1 VTELL
6 ERDRLPI
13 VDIDVH
19 PMYEALSD
27 LDPYLSAEWRRRFE
41 TRGIRTYARARD
53 RYSHPEYTQR
63 ADATPPSG
71 GHAGSDRQFT
81 IENHLQPNGI
91 DGVVLLPQ
99 QPYGVTGWGDPD
111 AACAYVAATND
122 FFREA
127 WVGYDDRYCLAVTV
141 TPHDAEAAAAEIR
154 RHAGQPG
161 VVGVQLLLLDRM
173 LGDRWF
179 DPIYE
184 AAAEA
189 GLPIVVHQSGSEGCY
204 AFSPTVAGGAPR
216 SYGERHVVLTQ
227 VGAANV
233 VDLVVNGAFERFPT
247 LKVSFVEW
255 GFSWLAPLMARLDHL
270 WELDPDGAPRVNGRP
285 SQIIRD
291 HMSFATQPL
300 DEPDTRAEWDA
311 LFAAEGLDKMLLF
324 ASDYP
329 HYDTDDTTFILKA
342 RIPKELRAPISYQN
356 ALKVFGDEVLR
367 SVRTAA

>member
-1 VTELL
+1 VSELL

-19 PMYEALSD
+19 PMYGDFSD
-27 LDPYLSAEWRRRFE
+27 LTPYLSSAWRQRFE

-53 RYSHPEYTQR
+53 RYSHPEFTQR

-99 QPYGVTGWGDPD
+99 QPYGVTVWGDT
-111 AACAYVAATND
+111 AAATAYVAATND

-127 WVGYDDRYCLAVTV
+127 WVDFDDRYCLAVTV
-141 TPHDAEAAAAEIR
+141 TPHDAAAAAAEIR

-184 AAAEA
+184 AACEG

-204 AFSPTVAGGAPR
+204 TFSPTVAGGAPR

-233 VDLVVNGAFERFPT
+233 CDLVVNGAFERFPT

-255 GFSWLAPLMARLDHL
+255 GFSWLHSLMARLDHL
-270 WELDPDGAPRVNGRP
+270 WESDPGGAPLVKRLP
-285 SQIIRD
+285 STYIRE
-291 HMSFATQPL
+291 HLSFATQPL
-300 DEPDTRAEWDA
+300 DEPDTPAEWAA
-311 LFAAEGLDKMLLF
+311 LFGVDGLDKMLLF

-329 HYDTDDTTFILKA
+329 HYDTDSTTFILKA
-342 RIPKELRAPISYQN
+342 RIPKDLRAPISYEN
-356 ALKVFGDEVLR
+356 ALSVFGDEVLR